1 MVEALRNALK
11 ARPDKVCA
19 VMLDTKGPEIRTGML
34 KDGQP
39 VEFQTD
45 QEIEILTDYSLEGDE
60 TRLTCSYQA
69 LPTTVKPGD
78 IILVADGVLHC
89 EVLECFEN
97 SVRVRCKN
105 NAKIGERKN
114 MNLPGCTVDLPSITE
129 KDENDMVEFGIK
141 QGVDIIAPS
150 FIRKP
155 EDITKIREVLGA
167 RGAHIKIISKIENQ
181 EVLKNF
187 DAILEA
193 CDGIMVARGDLG
205 MEIPPEKV
213 FLAQKWMINKCN
225 FAAKPVITAT
235 QMLDSMIS
243 KPRPT
248 RAEATDVANAVL
260 DGSDCVMLSGE
271 SASGEYPINS
281 VSMLAKISTEA
292 EKNINYQT
300 LYDHMKQNSDKPV
313 LTSESV
319 AASAASAALTL
330 GIDLIIVLTDTG
342 RIARQVAKYRPKQ
355 PIFACS
361 VSSSTVKQL
370 QMTRGI
376 IGLVIGSF
384 QGSDNII
391 KNVIQTAKE
400 QGLCE
405 SGNKIIALHSTNEEN
420 PDQSDIM
427 EILTVE

>member
-1 MVEALRNALK
+1 MLR
-11 ARPDKVCA
+11 
-19 VMLDTKGPEIRTGML
+19 
-34 KDGQP
+34 DGQP

-45 QEIEILTDYSLEGDE
+45 QEIEILTDYALEGDE

-78 IILVADGVLHC
+78 VILVADGSLHC

-129 KDENDMVEFGIK
+129 KDENDIVEFGVK
-141 QGVDIIAPS
+141 QGVDIIAAS

-155 EDITKIREVLGA
+155 EDIEKIKEVLDA

-181 EVLKNF
+181 EGLKNF

-193 CDGIMVARGDLG
+193 SDGIMVARGDLG
-205 MEIPPEKV
+205 MELPPEKV

-225 FAAKPVITAT
+225 IVGKPVITAT

-271 SASGEYPINS
+271 SANGEYPINAC
-281 VSMLAKISTEA
+281 SMLAKISTEA
-292 EKNINYQT
+292 EKSINYKS
-300 LYDHMKQNSDKPV
+300 LYDHMKSNSTTPT

-319 AASAASAALTL
+319 ASSAASAALTL

-342 RIARQVAKYRPKQ
+342 RIA
-355 PIFACS
+355 
-361 VSSSTVKQL
+361 
-370 QMTRGI
+370 
-376 IGLVIGSF
+376 
-384 QGSDNII
+384 
-391 KNVIQTAKE
+391 
-400 QGLCE
+400 
-405 SGNKIIALHSTNEEN
+405 
-420 PDQSDIM
+420 
-427 EILTVE
+427 

>member
-1 MVEALRNALK
+1 
-11 ARPDKVCA
+11 
-19 VMLDTKGPEIRTGML
+19 
-34 KDGQP
+34 
-39 VEFQTD
+39 
-45 QEIEILTDYSLEGDE
+45 
-60 TRLTCSYQA
+60 
-69 LPTTVKPGD
+69 
-78 IILVADGVLHC
+78 
-89 EVLECFEN
+89 
-97 SVRVRCKN
+97 
-105 NAKIGERKN
+105 
-114 MNLPGCTVDLPSITE
+114 
-129 KDENDMVEFGIK
+129 
-141 QGVDIIAPS
+141 
-150 FIRKP
+150 
-155 EDITKIREVLGA
+155 
-167 RGAHIKIISKIENQ
+167 
-181 EVLKNF
+181 
-187 DAILEA
+187 
-193 CDGIMVARGDLG
+193 
-205 MEIPPEKV
+205 
-213 FLAQKWMINKCN
+213 
-225 FAAKPVITAT
+225 
-235 QMLDSMIS
+235 MLDSMIS